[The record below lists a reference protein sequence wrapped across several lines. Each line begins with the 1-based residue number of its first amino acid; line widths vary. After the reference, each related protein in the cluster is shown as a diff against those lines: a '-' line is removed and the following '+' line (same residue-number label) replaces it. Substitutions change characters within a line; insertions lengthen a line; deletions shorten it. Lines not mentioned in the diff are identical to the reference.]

1 MRTCSVD
8 VFLASLLQASPTA
21 SLGPFDEKTETWG
34 EWVGIGLSTG
44 SPTRVRTEL
53 LVERGSLEP
62 QCSSLRD
69 SEWRGWGHGACALTG
84 LELTWSRSGGRT
96 FSCELT
102 CCQRTA
108 WETQVWTVAKD
119 QNCSRSEAC
128 ACLRTQPGRGP
139 PARGSPHCW
148 GLVGGSW
155 GVADSPKSTCAS
167 SPLTHFDF
175 SLRNPSCGFLFPLE
189 DTETQNKEVTFQS
202 RSDPGPQWA
211 SPGACFPHL
220 PIVPVVC
227 SHGQH

>member
-62 QCSSLRD
+62 QCSPLRD

-148 GLVGGSW
+148 GLVGGSGGW
-155 GVADSPKSTCAS
+155 
-167 SPLTHFDF
+167 LT
-175 SLRNPSCGFLFPLE
+175 LQR
-189 DTETQNKEVTFQS
+189 
-202 RSDPGPQWA
+202 
-211 SPGACFPHL
+211 
-220 PIVPVVC
+220 VPVHPLP
-227 SHGQH
+227 SPILISL